1 MKLTKEEIDELQKS
15 FAPTSYALL
24 SRQVIENVYSEFLD
38 FVGRCTSDPNVQDEA
53 KICLWE
59 YCAHT
64 REIFLQMIVLGNL
77 ERLLPDINIA
87 IQLRESLASLR
98 LRLRKLA
105 YEFFPALLLTG
116 TPKANIMASV
126 DVLTLKTY
134 IQLPNMLEQLVTQHG
149 KPIIVPTLT
158 KDERMVIEERLN
170 DEFLVLYSNSS
181 IPKTSLLKFSV
192 DKGRIII
199 DKTSNFCLNIISDF
213 SKWQILDARITL
225 PISYGYSVSEEQN
238 YAFKDILQT
247 KIFIL
252 QRNQTKVVH
261 NSNEDTNI
269 EDIDDNNGEK
279 NDNYTYNM
287 IKSKTKVDILG
298 EIYHIASRVVN
309 EILLQ
314 MLEEQA
320 LLCLKK
326 ESLGGVY
333 HYTDGS
339 YTIDGN
345 IYKFLDIYIMQSV
358 DISFGGAVE
367 DLKLGQY
374 RLLGSQTTNTVTSQ
388 LKSIS
393 NYSIILRFLIRPNG
407 EVCCILW
414 PFNLLAKKQGD
425 DTSSPISKAL
435 NIIKSLNSWKFISNW
450 GKIEYATA
458 DLSVILLHA
467 VNILRYFQF
476 EVYRDLIHEL
486 LASDGSIYYDEYKM
500 VLNIYNNTMIYHIW
514 MDIFN
519 GSLIINLNTSQTVWK
534 LFPQSIF
541 YSLALSIKVNSASLI
556 DLLPYIIYM
565 AKFQNIYKEI
575 VNTFN
580 WKILR
585 NPPSSISSLVV
596 SGNEGIDNHS
606 TRKLVLSGN
615 SSVLLNTAIDNIS
628 LIFGGFIKGNR
639 FKFDL
644 NNPEFHFLFNLSQ
657 KSSVEIV
664 YFSLNVIGYKLNN
677 FKVIFF
683 NYFCNTFNSYP
694 WYKIFYNDLANNLNN
709 NSNILAMFNF
719 DLSTESSSI
728 TSVEAQNKH
737 IILKLDE
744 LYNKTFLRNNAGI
757 IRLIKELQLQNYQYF
772 FPFIINKQF
781 NSNLNNLEDNEKIYE
796 LTCTLAPGK
805 KSGPQ
810 FRLLLFNKNNE
821 GGYLDNEVNLK
832 MNKNT
837 CFYSSE
843 VKNDRLKSLTN
854 PNYGYTFVCELNQE
868 PENSCINPML
878 FMNGKLPIPFLLYE
892 ESNNNANNLV
902 FKKIIENIEISI
914 DSKKVDIS
922 FPEPNWVIAKSIK
935 MYINNMND
943 FFKLLDFWNQ
953 ILLIINYQLEVIY
966 LKFYSCIYIKP
977 NLEKVKS
984 DTIFLDKLYSRKDM
998 IIKSCLPWD
1007 IKIELKPW
1015 PMLFGGKLLKNLL
1028 FKEKYCGSNLSIKWN
1043 YNGDDN
1049 SKILDITLKDSLIN
1063 PYIEALYNKH
1073 LEENVEFINFFFS
1086 QGSKNKKNVDKSTY
1100 STYILDTTSFGWSLW
1115 RLINTYELGLFASRF
1130 PLLDQDINSK
1140 SISNDPNGIYECL
1153 NTIAFSKIESIDKIY
1168 MTFRLR
1174 PLGMHMTFSLS
1185 LNPYAPYKAL
1195 IEFVDAKS
1203 LQIDG
1208 TSINQPIDLVNHFAE
1223 LIRKFSQIVSCQ
1235 TLDLEYKNQS
1245 SKLLSNPR
1253 IYFIYKYRNE
1263 LFKKLDKHGEFYY
1276 YPGYMFDNILCPLSQ
1291 YLTCSFY
1298 VSISSGITQKI
1309 TNSFPLPN
1317 EPSSLR
1323 WLIKSNSYT
1332 PQNLANSTVKTTS
1345 ITPPSLSTQNKIQ
1358 LSPNFNASSNLLS
1371 FPVKLSLLELTWY
1384 YQKTTSFDVDRRH
1397 NLFFQILWEYP
1408 QFKLIVDKDV
1418 RYKNS
1423 YEWPNLVSKPS
1434 LSSNPN
1440 TDVLNWN
1447 IEYDIPIAFMQESS
1461 KLIDTLFYIS
1471 SLKEFNPSYIE
1482 YLGQKRIREISLEVY
1497 YNKDIKR
1504 IKYSDDKESISNNC
1518 NGDNYF
1524 EVYSTNNEGYEL
1536 DSKEKITFLNNNTLL
1551 VPLICFSECII
1562 NQFDHYIEI
1571 SPMKLRFC
1579 LELCTSPI
1587 SSELDIMGHTLQL
1600 MAHLR
1605 SSRILIRVIITAL
1618 CSSLLVIRDIST
1630 LLQYPLLSYE
1640 GKYPLYIQAI
1650 CQHDDLLIPI
1660 KQNNTIN
1667 YCLRGFLFRI
1677 WPSKIVFG
1685 LNATYCDIYIALR
1698 NVPVQSIDDILINGT
1713 NASNILKNISKQA
1726 HRSAL
1731 SVVLEYLF
1739 RFSFEQLKC
1748 LHSPNPVQLL
1758 EISKS
1763 LPSNSLPD
1771 NYINPIYQKQVFEK
1785 VGNQKVT
1792 TYQQNSRQPSN
1803 SYTINQQINPLN
1815 KSQKVY
1821 HTPNH
1826 QQTYFST
1833 NDQLYNNSSQSVATN
1848 QTNQVQSYNQ
1858 YQYHLKQQAISS
1870 PHLHMNYTQNQSQI
1884 LCNQQHIQVNHSYQ
1898 HQQPQYQKQQTQE
1911 YSIIHDQSNFKQY
1924 PKQNLQSY
1932 NLSYPQ
1938 NSHLYNQSHIY
1949 QQCQTNHQS
1958 QQYTHSNQQSQP
1970 NHLSHSQSSQLSHSQ
1985 SSQLSH
1991 SQSSQLSQSYNQ
2003 TNSHSHLIAQSNH
2016 QPQPQSQ
2023 SQSQPQPRKQQ
2034 SYSHQVYNQKMQHSH
2049 ANYERFPLIQQPNN
2063 LSYPNNLPSYI
2074 KSDYQSQVRN
2084 ISNYPVINIDNT
2096 QHQSTK
2102 SYSKDS
2108 PNIYLANSA
2117 IYNQSACSD
2126 TIYKIPQNQN
2136 NVQYTQQYP
2145 RYYPQHYSQHI
2156 QHQSQQYNIPQ
2167 YSQSS
2172 SQTQSV
2178 NSQDGHDSNTK

>member
-24 SRQVIENVYSEFLD
+24 SRQVIENAYSEFLD

-53 KICLWE
+53 KTCLWE

-77 ERLLPDINIA
+77 ERLLPDINIT

-105 YEFFPALLLTG
+105 YEFFPALLSTG

-126 DVLTLKTY
+126 DVLILKTY

-170 DEFLVLYSNSS
+170 DEFLVMYSNSS
-181 IPKTSLLKFSV
+181 IPKTSLLKFLV

-199 DKTSNFCLNIISDF
+199 EKTFNFCLNIISDF

-247 KIFIL
+247 KILIL

-261 NSNEDTNI
+261 NSNEDINI
-269 EDIDDNNGEK
+269 EDINDNDREK
-279 NDNYTYNM
+279 SDNYTYNVR
-287 IKSKTKVDILG
+287 SKTEVDVLG
-298 EIYHIASRVVN
+298 EIYHTASRVVN

-326 ESLGGVY
+326 ESLGGIY

-339 YTIDGN
+339 YTIDGK

-358 DISFGGAVE
+358 DIFFGGAVE
-367 DLKLGQY
+367 DLKLGQNC
-374 RLLGSQTTNTVTSQ
+374 LLGSQTPNTITSQ
-388 LKSIS
+388 LKSLS

-407 EVCCILW
+407 EICCILW

-435 NIIKSLNSWKFISNW
+435 NIIKSLDSWKFISNW

-476 EVYRDLIHEL
+476 EVYRNLIHEL
-486 LASDGSIYYDEYKM
+486 LASDGNIYYDEYKM
-500 VLNIYNNTMIYHIW
+500 VLNIYNNTMVYHIW

-519 GSLIINLNTSQTVWK
+519 GSLIIDLNTSQTVWK
-534 LFPQSIF
+534 LYPQSIF
-541 YSLALSIKVNSASLI
+541 HSLALSIKVNSASLI
-556 DLLPYIIYM
+556 DLLPYIMYM

-585 NPPSSISSLVV
+585 NPPNSILSLVV
-596 SGNEGIDNHS
+596 SGNEDIDNHS
-606 TRKLVLSGN
+606 TRKLILSGN

-644 NNPEFHFLFNLSQ
+644 NNPEFHFLFNISQ
-657 KSSVEIV
+657 KSSAEIV

-683 NYFCNTFNSYP
+683 NCFCNTFNSYS
-694 WYKIFYNDLANNLNN
+694 WYKIFYNDLANNLDN
-709 NSNILAMFNF
+709 NSNILAIFNF

-728 TSVEAQNKH
+728 TSIETQNKH

-744 LYNKTFLRNNAGI
+744 LYNKTFLRNNVGI
-757 IRLIKELQLQNYQYF
+757 IRLIKELQLQDQCF
-772 FPFIINKQF
+772 FPFIISKQF
-781 NSNLNNLEDNEKIYE
+781 NCNSNNLEDNEKIYE

-810 FRLLLFNKNNE
+810 FRLLLSNKNNE
-821 GGYLDNEVNLK
+821 EGCLDNEVNLK
-832 MNKNT
+832 MNTNT

-843 VKNDRLKSLTN
+843 VRNNRLESLTN
-854 PNYGYTFVCELNQE
+854 SNYGYTFVCELNQE
-868 PENSCINPML
+868 LGDSCINPML
-878 FMNGKLPIPFLLYE
+878 FMNGKLPTFFLLYE
-892 ESNNNANNLV
+892 ESINNASNLV
-902 FKKIIENIEISI
+902 FKKIIENVEISI
-914 DSKKVDIS
+914 YSKKLDTS
-922 FPEPNWVIAKSIK
+922 FPEPNWVVANSIK
-935 MYINNMND
+935 MYINNMNN
-943 FFKLLDFWNQ
+943 FFKLLDLWNQ
-953 ILLIINYQLEVIY
+953 ILLIINYQLEIIY

-977 NLEKVKS
+977 NLEEVKS

-1028 FKEKYCGSNLSIKWN
+1028 FNEKYCGSNLSIKWN
-1043 YNGDDN
+1043 YNGDNN
-1049 SKILDITLKDSLIN
+1049 SKILDITLKDSLID
-1063 PYIEALYNKH
+1063 PYIETLYNKH
-1073 LEENVEFINFFFS
+1073 LEENIESIDFFFN
-1086 QGSKNKKNVDKSTY
+1086 QGYKSKESAYKYTY

-1115 RLINTYELGLFASRF
+1115 RLINTYELGLLASRF

-1140 SISNDPNGIYECL
+1140 SIFNDPNGIYECL
-1153 NTIAFSKIESIDKIY
+1153 NTIAFNKIESIDKIY

-1185 LNPYAPYKAL
+1185 LSSYSPYKAL

-1208 TSINQPIDLVNHFAE
+1208 TFINQPIDLVNHFAE

-1235 TLDLEYKNQS
+1235 TLDLEYKNLS

-1253 IYFIYKYRNE
+1253 IYFIHKYRSE
-1263 LFKKLDKHGEFYY
+1263 LFKKIEKHGEFYY
-1276 YPGYMFDNILCPLSQ
+1276 YPGYIFDNILCPLSQ

-1317 EPSSLR
+1317 EPSSLQ
-1323 WLIKSNSYT
+1323 WLIKSNSYA
-1332 PQNLANSTVKTTS
+1332 PHNLANSVVKTTS
-1345 ITPPSLSTQNKIQ
+1345 TTLPSLSTQNKIQ

-1408 QFKLIVDKDV
+1408 QFKIIVDKDV

-1423 YEWPNLVSKPS
+1423 YGWPDLVSKPS

-1440 TDVLNWN
+1440 TDLLNWN

-1461 KLIDTLFYIS
+1461 KFIDRLFYVS
-1471 SLKEFNPSYIE
+1471 SLKELNPSYIE
-1482 YLGQKRIREISLEVY
+1482 YLGQKRIREVFLEAD

-1504 IKYSDDKESISNNC
+1504 IKYDNEFISNSC
-1518 NGDNYF
+1518 NGEDDS
-1524 EVYSTNNEGYEL
+1524 EVHSTNNKDYEL
-1536 DSKEKITFLNNNTLL
+1536 DNKKETRFLSNDTLL
-1551 VPLICFSECII
+1551 VPLVCFPEYII
-1562 NQFDHYIEI
+1562 NKFDNYIEI

-1650 CQHDDLLIPI
+1650 CQHDDLLVPI
-1660 KQNNTIN
+1660 RQSNTVT

-1677 WPSKIVFG
+1677 WPSKVVFG
-1685 LNATYCDIYIALR
+1685 LNTTYCDIYIALR
-1698 NVPVQSIDDILINGT
+1698 NVPVQSIDDVLINGT

-1748 LHSPNPVQLL
+1748 LHSPNPIQLL
-1758 EISKS
+1758 EIPKS

-1771 NYINPIYQKQVFEK
+1771 NHINSIYQKQVFEK
-1785 VGNQKVT
+1785 IGNQKVAT
-1792 TYQQNSRQPSN
+1792 HQQNSRQPSN
-1803 SYTINQQINPLN
+1803 SYTINQQINSLN

-1821 HTPNH
+1821 HSHNH

-1884 LCNQQHIQVNHSYQ
+1884 LCNQQHVQVNHSYQ
-1898 HQQPQYQKQQTQE
+1898 HQQSQYQKQQTQE

-1924 PKQNLQSY
+1924 PKNLQSY
-1932 NLSYPQ
+1932 NPHYPQ
-1938 NSHLYNQSHIY
+1938 NNHLYNQSHIY

-1958 QQYTHSNQQSQP
+1958 QQYTHSNQQTQP
-1970 NHLSHSQSSQLSHSQ
+1970 NH
-1985 SSQLSH
+1985 LSH

-2016 QPQPQSQ
+2016 HPQPHE
-2023 SQSQPQPRKQQ
+2023 QQ
-2034 SYSHQVYNQKMQHSH
+2034 SYNHQLYNQKRQHSH
-2049 ANYERFPLIQQPNN
+2049 TNYEHFPLIQQPNN
-2063 LSYPNNLPSYI
+2063 LSYPNNLPSFI
-2074 KSDYQSQVRN
+2074 KSNYQSQVRN
-2084 ISNYPVINIDNT
+2084 ISNYPVININNA
-2096 QHQSTK
+2096 QLQSKK
-2102 SYSKDS
+2102 SHPKDS
-2108 PNIYLANSA
+2108 PNIYLANSTV
-2117 IYNQSACSD
+2117 YNQNACSD
-2126 TIYKIPQNQN
+2126 AIYKIPQNQSN
-2136 NVQYTQQYP
+2136 MQYTQQYP
-2145 RYYPQHYSQHI
+2145 IYYPQHYSQHI
-2156 QHQSQQYNIPQ
+2156 QHQSQQYNTPQ
-2167 YSQSS
+2167 YLQSS
-2172 SQTQSV
+2172 TQTQSV
-2178 NSQDGHDSNTK
+2178 NSQDGHESNAK

>member
-24 SRQVIENVYSEFLD
+24 SRQVIENAYSEFLD

-53 KICLWE
+53 KTYLWE
-59 YCAHT
+59 YCAYT

-77 ERLLPDINIA
+77 ERLLPDINIT
-87 IQLRESLASLR
+87 IQLRESLSSLR

-105 YEFFPALLLTG
+105 YEFFPALLSTG

-134 IQLPNMLEQLVTQHG
+134 IQLPNMLEQLVIQHG

-158 KDERMVIEERLN
+158 RDERMVIEERLN

-199 DKTSNFCLNIISDF
+199 EKTFNFCLNIISDF

-247 KIFIL
+247 KILIL

-261 NSNEDTNI
+261 NSNEDTNL
-269 EDIDDNNGEK
+269 EDINDNYREK
-279 NDNYTYNM
+279 SDNYTYN
-287 IKSKTKVDILG
+287 IRSKTEVDILG
-298 EIYHIASRVVN
+298 EIYHTASRVVN

-326 ESLGGVY
+326 ESLGGIY

-339 YTIDGN
+339 YTIDGK

-367 DLKLGQY
+367 DLKLGQHC
-374 RLLGSQTTNTVTSQ
+374 LLGSQTPNTISSQ
-388 LKSIS
+388 LKSLN
-393 NYSIILRFLIRPNG
+393 NYSIILRFLIRPN
-407 EVCCILW
+407 EEICCILW

-425 DTSSPISKAL
+425 DTSTPISKAL
-435 NIIKSLNSWKFISNW
+435 NIIKSLDSWKFISNW

-476 EVYRDLIHEL
+476 EVYRNLIHEL
-486 LASDGSIYYDEYKM
+486 LASDGNIYYDEYKM
-500 VLNIYNNTMIYHIW
+500 VLNIYNNTMVYHIW

-519 GSLIINLNTSQTVWK
+519 GSLIIDLNTNQTVWK
-534 LFPQSIF
+534 LYPQSIF
-541 YSLALSIKVNSASLI
+541 HSLALSIKVNSASLI

-585 NPPSSISSLVV
+585 NPPNSILNLVV
-596 SGNEGIDNHS
+596 SGNEDIDNHS
-606 TRKLVLSGN
+606 TRKLILSGN

-628 LIFGGFIKGNR
+628 LVFGGFIKGNR

-644 NNPEFHFLFNLSQ
+644 DNPEFHFLFNIPQ
-657 KSSVEIV
+657 KSSAEIV

-683 NYFCNTFNSYP
+683 NCFCNTFNSYS
-694 WYKIFYNDLANNLNN
+694 WYKIFYNDLANNLGN
-709 NSNILAMFNF
+709 NSNILAIFNF
-719 DLSTESSSI
+719 NLSTESSSI
-728 TSVEAQNKH
+728 TSIETQNKY
-737 IILKLDE
+737 ITLKLDE
-744 LYNKTFLRNNAGI
+744 LYNKTFLRDNIGI
-757 IRLIKELQLQNYQYF
+757 IQLIKELQLQNHQCF
-772 FPFIINKQF
+772 FPFIISKQF
-781 NSNLNNLEDNEKIYE
+781 NSNSNNLEDSEKIYE

-810 FRLLLFNKNNE
+810 FRLLLSNKNNE
-821 GGYLDNEVNLK
+821 GGYLDNEINLN
-832 MNKNT
+832 MNANT

-843 VKNDRLKSLTN
+843 FKNNRLESLTN
-854 PNYGYTFVCELNQE
+854 SNYGYTFVCELNQE

-878 FMNGKLPIPFLLYE
+878 FMNGKLPISFLLYE
-892 ESNNNANNLV
+892 ESNNNASNLV
-902 FKKIIENIEISI
+902 FKKIIENVEISI
-914 DSKKVDIS
+914 DSKKLDTS

-935 MYINNMND
+935 LYINNIND
-943 FFKLLDFWNQ
+943 FFKLLDLWNQ

-977 NLEKVKS
+977 NLEKVKG

-1028 FKEKYCGSNLSIKWN
+1028 FNEKYCGSNLSIKWN
-1043 YNGDDN
+1043 YNGDNN
-1049 SKILDITLKDSLIN
+1049 SKILDITLKDSLID

-1073 LEENVEFINFFFS
+1073 LEENVESINFFFS
-1086 QGSKNKKNVDKSTY
+1086 QGSKSKESVDKSTY

-1115 RLINTYELGLFASRF
+1115 RLINTYELGLLASRF

-1140 SISNDPNGIYECL
+1140 SIYNDPNGIYECL
-1153 NTIAFSKIESIDKIY
+1153 NTIAFNKIESIDKIY

-1185 LNPYAPYKAL
+1185 LSPYSPYKAL

-1235 TLDLEYKNQS
+1235 TLDLEYKNPS

-1253 IYFIYKYRNE
+1253 IYFVYKYRSE
-1263 LFKKLDKHGEFYY
+1263 LFKKIDKHGEFYY

-1309 TNSFPLPN
+1309 TNSFPHPN
-1317 EPSSLR
+1317 EPSSLQ
-1323 WLIKSNSYT
+1323 WLIKSNSYAT
-1332 PQNLANSTVKTTS
+1332 HNLANSIVTATS

-1418 RYKNS
+1418 KYKNS
-1423 YEWPNLVSKPS
+1423 YEWPDLVSKPS

-1447 IEYDIPIAFMQESS
+1447 IEYDVPIAFMQESS
-1461 KLIDTLFYIS
+1461 KLIDRLFYVS
-1471 SLKEFNPSYIE
+1471 SLKELNPSYIE
-1482 YLGQKRIREISLEVY
+1482 YLGQKRIREVFLEVD

-1504 IKYSDDKESISNNC
+1504 IKYSGDNEFIFSC
-1518 NGDNYF
+1518 NGEDDS
-1524 EVYSTNNEGYEL
+1524 EVHSTNNENYGL
-1536 DSKEKITFLNNNTLL
+1536 GNKEETKFLSNDTLL
-1551 VPLICFSECII
+1551 VPLICFPEYII

-1650 CQHDDLLIPI
+1650 CQHDDLLVPI
-1660 KQNNTIN
+1660 RQSNTVT

-1677 WPSKIVFG
+1677 WPSKVVFG
-1685 LNATYCDIYIALR
+1685 LNTTYCDIYIALR
-1698 NVPVQSIDDILINGT
+1698 NVPVQSINDVLINGT

-1748 LHSPNPVQLL
+1748 LHSPNPIQLL
-1758 EISKS
+1758 EIPKS

-1771 NYINPIYQKQVFEK
+1771 NHINPIYQKQVFEK

-1803 SYTINQQINPLN
+1803 SYTMNQQINPLN

-1821 HTPNH
+1821 HTHNH

-1833 NDQLYNNSSQSVATN
+1833 NDQLHNNSSQSVTTN

-1858 YQYHLKQQAISS
+1858 YHYHLKQQAISS

-1898 HQQPQYQKQQTQE
+1898 HQQSQYQKQQTQE
-1911 YSIIHDQSNFKQY
+1911 YPIIHDQSNFKQY

-1932 NLSYPQ
+1932 NPHYSQ
-1938 NSHLYNQSHIY
+1938 DSHLYNQSHIY
-1949 QQCQTNHQS
+1949 QQCQTIHQS
-1958 QQYTHSNQQSQP
+1958 KQYTHSNQQPQP
-1970 NHLSHSQSSQLSHSQ
+1970 NH
-1985 SSQLSH
+1985 LSH

-2003 TNSHSHLIAQSNH
+2003 TNSHSHLIAQSN
-2016 QPQPQSQ
+2016 PQSQ
-2023 SQSQPQPRKQQ
+2023 SQSQSQPHEQQ
-2034 SYSHQVYNQKMQHSH
+2034 SYNHQVCNQKRQHSH
-2049 ANYERFPLIQQPNN
+2049 TNYEHFPLIQQSNN
-2063 LSYPNNLPSYI
+2063 LSYPNNLPSFI
-2074 KSDYQSQVRN
+2074 KSNYQSQVRN
-2084 ISNYPVINIDNT
+2084 ISNYPVININNA
-2096 QHQSTK
+2096 QLQSTK
-2102 SYSKDS
+2102 SYPKDS
-2108 PNIYLANSA
+2108 PNIYLVNSTT
-2117 IYNQSACSD
+2117 YNQSACND
-2126 TIYKIPQNQN
+2126 AIYKIPRNQSN
-2136 NVQYTQQYP
+2136 MQYTQQYP
-2145 RYYPQHYSQHI
+2145 IYYPQHYSQHI
-2156 QHQSQQYNIPQ
+2156 QHQPQQYNIPQ